1 LSGAIALCGGSVVS
15 GCSGDERSKETS
27 VSVDNLE
34 FGPALVLMIEYFGGL
49 NIAEPAMVRPALCD
63 QQKDVGQLIAAYQQY
78 VSTNGV
84 LRLQAPSVDQ
94 TAGAGE
100 TTADLKLGD
109 VIMQVTVTLEGSG
122 SALCISQ
129 VDSGSWQL
137 PLW

>member
-1 LSGAIALCGGSVVS
+1 MS